1 MYQRKT
7 MRHAW
12 LAAKH
17 SRGRGYRYRLSLALA
32 ALLAAPALVVAAQQQ
47 PALADAPTACHNDT
61 TFARTYT
68 HGSPKTGL
76 PTRHGYYYLDVK
88 FGQGCGVGADGL
100 VHLYATLRP
109 LTVVGPHTSNDPDG
123 GMMYWTEFH
132 YNTSAEVDL
141 NNSRYVTT
149 TGEKM
154 PCSPGSKTVLTCT
167 CIDGLGTIM
176 VMRYDGPDIFGL
188 SKGKDARFR
197 IANESGEVLTD
208 FASIRVVKSSTAT
221 S

>member
-17 SRGRGYRYRLSLALA
+17 LKARSTRSRLSLALG
-32 ALLAAPALVVAAQQQ
+32 ALLSAPVLVVVAVQQ
-47 PALADAPTACHNDT
+47 PALADAPTQCHNDT
-61 TFARTYT
+61 TFPRTYT

-76 PTRHGYYYLDVK
+76 PSRHGYYYLDVK
-88 FGQGCGVGADGL
+88 FGQGCGLGADGL
-100 VHLYATLRP
+100 VHLYATVSP
-109 LTVVGPHTSNDPDG
+109 LSVVGPHTPVDADG

-132 YNTSAEVDL
+132 YNTSAELTVD
-141 NNSRYVTT
+141 NSRYVTT

-154 PCSPGSKTVLTCT
+154 PCAPGGNKVLTCT
-167 CIDGLGTIM
+167 CIDGLGTTM
-176 VMRYDGPDIFGL
+176 VMRYDGPDVFGL

-208 FASIRVVKSSTAT
+208 FASIRVVKSRTAT